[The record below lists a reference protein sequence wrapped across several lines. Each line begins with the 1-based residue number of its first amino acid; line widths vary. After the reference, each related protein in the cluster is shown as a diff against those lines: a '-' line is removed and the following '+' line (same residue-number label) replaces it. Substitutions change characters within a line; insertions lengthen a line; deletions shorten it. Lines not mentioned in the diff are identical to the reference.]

1 MNRLD
6 LCPLQAS
13 YSVQFGCSVQRDQL
27 PGGFSRYSTVT
38 ESKKHLVSIGYKLTE
53 ADYLYFRAFYL
64 NWQLNPLPFFM
75 KLFIEDSE
83 YKDYICQFV
92 PDSFNFAELNGRIFN
107 VSAQALVVISP
118 VIALTSRMYPF
129 QFLESMATDFVLTD
143 VLQREVMNLTDADL
157 ELVETSFAMT
167 EATIRSVISLYPDP
181 ENSSGS
187 GATGGGDQALLD
199 SVNSSLALLD
209 AQIIHQVSYLSTTV
223 MPEVIGTT
231 MALTTAS
238 QHTALL
244 NDVMDTEKLATQ
256 FALVGAQI
264 IEG

>member
-13 YSVQFGCSVQRDQL
+13 YSLQFGCSVQRDQL

-64 NWQLNPLPFFM
+64 NWQLNPLPFLM

-107 VSAQALVVISP
+107 VSAQVLVVISP

-129 QFLESMATDFVLTD
+129 QFLESMATDFALTD
-143 VLQREVMNLTDADL
+143 VLQRQVMNLTDAD
-157 ELVETSFAMT
+157 VEAVQTAFALSQ
-167 EATIRSVISLYPDP
+167 ATIRSSIALYPDP
-181 ENSSGS
+181 GNSSGS
-187 GATGGGDQALLD
+187 GATGGGNQTVLEGVGTSFALIGATVEVYNPYRSTTMSLE
-199 SVNSSLALLD
+199 SVNTAFAL
-209 AQIIHQVSYLSTTV
+209 VS
-223 MPEVIGTT
+223 
-231 MALTTAS
+231 AS
-238 QHTALL
+238 QRNALII
-244 NDVMDTEKLATQ
+244 NTIQPENVAAS

-264 IEG
+264 TN

>member
-38 ESKKHLVSIGYKLTE
+38 ESKKHLVSLTFKVTE
-53 ADYLYFRAFYL
+53 TDYLYFRAFYL

-107 VSAQALVVISP
+107 VSAQLLVVISP

-129 QFLESMATDFVLTD
+129 QFLESMATDFALTNG
-143 VLQREVMNLTDADL
+143 VQRQVMNLTDAD
-157 ELVETSFAMT
+157 VEAVQTAFALSQ
-167 EATIRSVISLYPDP
+167 ATIRSSIALYPDP
-181 ENSSGS
+181 DNSSGS
-187 GATGGGDQALLD
+187 GATGEGDQAVID
-199 SVNSSLALLD
+199 SVQTAF
-209 AQIIHQVSYLSTTV
+209 
-223 MPEVIGTT
+223 
-231 MALTTAS
+231 ALTG
-238 QHTALL
+238 
-244 NDVMDTEKLATQ
+244 ATVEVYNLYRSTGIDAEPVSSS
-256 FALVGAQI
+256 FALVAATQRTAILTHSIQTESVATTFAIASAQI
-264 IEG
+264 TN

>member
-27 PGGFSRYSTVT
+27 PGGFSRYSTLT

-75 KLFIEDSE
+75 KLFIEDSQ

-92 PDSFNFAELNGRIFN
+92 PDSFSFSELNGRIFN
-107 VSAQALVVISP
+107 VSAQLLVVISP

-129 QFLESMATDFVLTD
+129 QFVESITTDFALTAG
-143 VLQREVMNLTDADL
+143 VQREIMNLTDADV
-157 ELVETSFAMT
+157 ESVETAFALSQ
-167 EATIRSVISLYPDP
+167 ATIRSENTIYPDAD
-181 ENSSGS
+181 NTSGS
-187 GATGGGDQALLD
+187 GATGGGDQAVVDSVQTAFALTAAMMRSVLD
-199 SVNSSLALLD
+199 S
-209 AQIIHQVSYLSTTV
+209 TTIETENV
-223 MPEVIGTT
+223 TT
-231 MALTTAS
+231 AFALTA
-238 QHTALL
+238 
-244 NDVMDTEKLATQ
+244 ATQ
-256 FALVGAQI
+256 KNVLVVNTMQPEKIQTTFALIGAQI
-264 IEG
+264 TN